1 MTIDSHHRQP
11 TYKFTSRAPT
21 QAIIMSSGQLLG
33 QCIDVHA
40 QTFIARPNSDGGV
53 GVVTHEHDDGSFDIR
68 FSVSNTCEKR
78 IVRERVKSYNPL
90 VLTARRLNGTD
101 VERPSLL
108 APLHRPS
115 AGSGTQRPTAPRVSP
130 PESPRGVSNILPESR
145 SWSEYDAQYNPLLF
159 YLREGK
165 DKSRGW
171 LRLVR
176 MNTTNIQRGVRR
188 GRHPRCSTAGVASLP
203 DLETPAAS
211 EIIYCSSSSNIL

>member
-1 MTIDSHHRQP
+1 
-11 TYKFTSRAPT
+11 
-21 QAIIMSSGQLLG
+21 MSSGQLLG
-33 QCIDVHA
+33 QWIDVHA
-40 QTFIARPNSDGGV
+40 QTFVARPNSDGGV

-68 FSVSNTCEKR
+68 YSVSNTCEKR

-115 AGSGTQRPTAPRVSP
+115 AGSGTQRPTAPRASP

-145 SWSEYDAQYNPLLF
+145 SWSEYDAQYNPLSF

-171 LRLVR
+171 LRLVE
-176 MNTTNIQRGVRR
+176 NEYNKYTKGSKKGETSQVLHRGGSIFTGFGNSCGKRNY
-188 GRHPRCSTAGVASLP
+188 L
-203 DLETPAAS
+203 LQQQQQ
-211 EIIYCSSSSNIL
+211 